1 MVSATQWQADSTLLP
16 TNPYQRIT
24 YYPAWPGGMRA
35 FGWHPVPLTIKPVG
49 SPAGFMTSSGIS
61 GARLGALLPG
71 AGSILKGI
79 VALGGIGFGVWLAHK
94 NLVTR

>member
-1 MVSATQWQADSTLLP
+1 MVSATQWQQDTQLLP
-16 TNPYQRIT
+16 TNPYQRIA

-61 GARLGALLPG
+61 GASLRGILPSASSIAVVLGAI
-71 AGSILKGI
+71 AGT
-79 VALGGIGFGVWLAHK
+79 GFGIWLARK
-94 NLVTR
+94 NLAR